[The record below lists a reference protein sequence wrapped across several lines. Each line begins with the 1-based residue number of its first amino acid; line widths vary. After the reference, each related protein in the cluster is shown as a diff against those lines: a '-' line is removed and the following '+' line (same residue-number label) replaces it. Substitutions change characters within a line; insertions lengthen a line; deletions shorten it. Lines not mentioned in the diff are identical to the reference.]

1 MLSTYWALEE
11 TISVSR
17 VSTWAGPTGQWM
29 NRQDGRTLDISHALR
44 QDLLQDLGVLQLLLD
59 LGDDGIGQLLLL
71 ALLDLA
77 LITDPGVQDGLGLG
91 SQGGLLL
98 QLIGLSL
105 ELGGFLWG
113 RGQKLY
119 GAARRGAVWTRG
131 GLPGRDLGQ
140 YCIPWRPRTGSW

>member
-1 MLSTYWALEE
+1 MN
-11 TISVSR
+11 
-17 VSTWAGPTGQWM
+17 GQ
-29 NRQDGRTLDISHALR
+29 DERTLDISHALR

-77 LITDPGVQDGLGLG
+77 LVADPGVQDGLGLG

-98 QLIGLSL
+98 QLIGLGL
-105 ELGGFLWG
+105 ESRGFLRR

-119 GAARRGAVWTRG
+119 GAGAGGWAAPHTLETSNRLLVTSTTPSICLTFSMRSLTAWVWSERAAFRMPAIF
-131 GLPGRDLGQ
+131 LL
-140 YCIPWRPRTGSW
+140 